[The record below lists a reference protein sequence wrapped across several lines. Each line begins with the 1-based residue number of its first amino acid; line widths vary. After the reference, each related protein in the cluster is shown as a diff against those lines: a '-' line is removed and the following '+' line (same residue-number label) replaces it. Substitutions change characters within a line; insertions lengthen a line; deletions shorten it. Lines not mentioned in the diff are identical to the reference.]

1 MTTHPEP
8 HDRPVEPAPQ
18 RTRAKVLDAATN
30 GMFRLQLSD
39 GRFVMAHPALDLRK
53 SFTRL
58 LPGDEV
64 EIEISPF
71 DHDRARICSL
81 IKSAL
86 HQTPP
91 QQRR

>member
-8 HDRPVEPAPQ
+8 HERPTPSTSQ
-18 RTRAKVLDAATN
+18 RTRATVLDATTN
-30 GMFRLQLSD
+30 GMFRLQLGD
-39 GRFVMAHPALDLRK
+39 GRFVVAHPALDLRK
-53 SFTRL
+53 VFTRL

-81 IKSAL
+81 IKSAV
-86 HQTPP
+86 HPPPP

>member
-1 MTTHPEP
+1 MTTQPEP
-8 HDRPVEPAPQ
+8 HGRPVDSTPQ
-18 RTRAKVLDAATN
+18 RTRAKVLDSATN

-53 SFTRL
+53 VFTRL

-86 HQTPP
+86 HRPSPEQH
-91 QQRR
+91 R